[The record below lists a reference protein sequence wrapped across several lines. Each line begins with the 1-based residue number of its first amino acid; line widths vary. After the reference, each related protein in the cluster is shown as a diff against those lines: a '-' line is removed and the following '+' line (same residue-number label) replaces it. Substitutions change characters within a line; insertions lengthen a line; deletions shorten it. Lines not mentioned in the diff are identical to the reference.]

1 MGRLRAF
8 VDRKPEPVLFVIA
21 ALLAAAMLVVYL
33 QYRAIT
39 SLRHEAEMVVLGV
52 SESAASQLATTIGR
66 TLSGP
71 VEVLN
76 SVNQPELDAGRMDLV
91 AGAFR
96 HGFAQYPQIARFFLW
111 HRLSD
116 AIAPGE
122 VIFFDRVVD
131 AGRGPAAD
139 ADTAA
144 GHPSDLTA
152 FYRDEVSG
160 RELYREALARMAQQ
174 NFAAIEHDTA
184 RGHYISVI
192 RVFWA
197 SPRRETPFTVLG
209 FMVDVDDVREGLFAD
224 LHRQHLAPLLAG
236 VYDLQLRILDENG
249 RQVFASGRPLPQLSA
264 TARFP
269 LQFFPEGIRGRMAPA
284 PPSPVWSV
292 VVGPSGDPPL
302 TFFSARQAY
311 SLAGVSI
318 VLIVLALGFAVQG
331 HRRAKELARMQS
343 DFIAHMSHQLKTP
356 LSLLSAVLETIRLE
370 RVKSPQKL
378 ARYHQVLW
386 EQTERLSSLVE
397 RILEFSRVKRRDT
410 SYEFERLDLGELVR
424 ETVEA
429 FQRSLEPEGFDI
441 EVVAV
446 GSGASIVWA
455 DPAAL
460 EQALVNLL
468 DNAVKYSGTSRWIRV
483 DVSTGPS
490 AATVAITDR
499 GIGIPA
505 DERPHIFDRFYR
517 GSGAPMNRHGF
528 GLGLAIC
535 AELVSAHGG
544 RVVVE
549 SEPGRG
555 STFTI
560 RLPRQSTDSGTA
572 GEPLSRAS

>member
-1 MGRLRAF
+1 MNRLRTLA
-8 VDRKPEPVLFVIA
+8 DRKPEPVLFVIA
-21 ALLAAAMLVVYL
+21 ALVAAAILVVYL

-52 SESAASQLATTIGR
+52 SKSAASVLATTIAR

-76 SVNQPELDAGRMDLV
+76 SVNQPELNAGRMDLV
-91 AGAFR
+91 VEAFR
-96 HGFAQYPQIARFFLW
+96 HGFTGYPQVERFFLW

-116 AIAPGE
+116 AIAPNE
-122 VIFFDRVVD
+122 VIFFDRRGG
-131 AGRGPAAD
+131 AGQPPA
-139 ADTAA
+139 T
-144 GHPSDLTA
+144 GGGEPSDLTS
-152 FYRDEVSG
+152 FYRESAVGRVLYDET
-160 RELYREALARMAQQ
+160 LARMAQR
-174 NFAAIEHDTA
+174 NYAALEHDTA
-184 RGHYISVI
+184 SGHHISVI

-209 FMVDVDDVREGLFAD
+209 FMVDVDDVRERLFAD
-224 LHRQHLAPLLAG
+224 LHKQQFASLLAG
-236 VYDLQLRILDENG
+236 AYDLKLRILDEDG
-249 RQVFASGRPLPQLSA
+249 REVFASGRPLPRLSGSA
-264 TARFP
+264 SFR

-284 PPSPVWSV
+284 PASPLWSV

-302 TFFSARQAY
+302 TFFPATQAY
-311 SLAGVSI
+311 WLAGVSI
-318 VLIVLALGFAVQG
+318 ALIVLALGFAVQG

-378 ARYHQVLW
+378 ARYYEILW
-386 EQTERLSSLVE
+386 EQTDRLSSLVD
-397 RILEFSRVKRRDT
+397 RILEYSRVKRRGT
-410 SYEFERLDLGELVR
+410 SYEFERLDLTDLVR

-429 FQRSLEPEGFDI
+429 FRRSLEPGGFDF
-441 EVVAV
+441 EVVA
-446 GSGASIVWA
+446 SGAPFVWA

-468 DNAVKYSGTSRWIRV
+468 DNAVKYSGESRAIRV
-483 DVSTGPS
+483 DVSAGHS
-490 AATVAITDR
+490 AATIAVIDR

-517 GSGAPMNRHGF
+517 GSGATINRRGF

-535 AELVSAHGG
+535 AELVAAHGG
-544 RVVVE
+544 RVLVE

-555 STFTI
+555 STFTVK
-560 RLPRQSTDSGTA
+560 LPRQIRKSA
-572 GEPLSRAS
+572 GASEPMSKAS

>member
-1 MGRLRAF
+1 MKGLRALA
-8 VDRKPEPVLFVIA
+8 DRKPEPVLFVIA
-21 ALLAAAMLVVYL
+21 ALLAAAILVVYL
-33 QYRAIT
+33 QHRAIT

-52 SESAASQLATTIGR
+52 SESAASQLANSIAR

-71 VEVLN
+71 VDVLN
-76 SVNQPELDAGRMDLV
+76 TVNQPELNAGRMDLV
-91 AGAFR
+91 ADAFR
-96 HGFAQYPQIARFFLW
+96 HGFTEYPQIARFFLW

-116 AIAPGE
+116 AIAPNE
-122 VIFFDRVVD
+122 VIFFDRRSD
-131 AGRGPAAD
+131 AGPSPA
-139 ADTAA
+139 T
-144 GHPSDLTA
+144 GGGQPSDLTS
-152 FYRDEVSG
+152 FYRDSARG

-174 NFAAIEHDTA
+174 NYASIEHDTTS
-184 RGHYISVI
+184 GHYISVI

-209 FMVDVDDVREGLFAD
+209 FMVDVDEVRRRLFAD
-224 LHRQHLAPLLAG
+224 LHRQHLASLLAG
-236 VYDLQLRILDENG
+236 VYDLQLRILDEDG
-249 RQVFASGRPLPQLSA
+249 REVFASGRPLPQLSA
-264 TARFP
+264 TASFR

-284 PPSPVWSV
+284 PPSPLWSV

-311 SLAGVSI
+311 WLAGVSV
-318 VLIVLALGFAVQG
+318 VLIALALGFAVQG
-331 HRRAKELARMQS
+331 HRRSKELARMQA

-378 ARYHQVLW
+378 ARYHEILW
-386 EQTERLSSLVE
+386 EQTDRLSSLVE
-397 RILEFSRVKRRDT
+397 RILEFSRVKRRGT
-410 SYEFERLDLGELVR
+410 SYEFERLDLTELVR
-424 ETVEA
+424 ETAEA
-429 FQRSLEPEGFDI
+429 FRRSLEPDGFDI
-441 EVVAV
+441 EVVET
-446 GSGASIVWA
+446 GAPIVWA

-468 DNAVKYSGTSRWIRV
+468 DNAVKYSGESRTIRV
-483 DVSTGPS
+483 EVVAGPS
-490 AATVAITDR
+490 AATIAVTDW
-499 GIGIPA
+499 GVGIPA

-517 GSGAPMNRHGF
+517 GSGAAMNRRGF

-535 AELVSAHGG
+535 VELVAAHGG

-560 RLPRQSTDSGTA
+560 RLPKPIVESDGA
-572 GEPLSRAS
+572 GEPVSKAS

>member
-1 MGRLRAF
+1 MRRPRTFA
-8 VDRKPEPVLFVIA
+8 DRKPEPVLFVIA
-21 ALLAAAMLVVYL
+21 ALVAAAILVVYL

-52 SESAASQLATTIGR
+52 SNSAASALATTIAR

-76 SVNQPELDAGRMDLV
+76 SVNQPDLNAGRMDLV
-91 AGAFR
+91 VEAFR
-96 HGFAQYPQIARFFLW
+96 HGFAEYPQIERFFLW

-116 AIAPGE
+116 AIAPNE
-122 VIFFDRVVD
+122 VIFFDRR
-131 AGRGPAAD
+131 AGAEQPRAIGRGE
-139 ADTAA
+139 
-144 GHPSDLTA
+144 PSDLTS
-152 FYRDEVSG
+152 FYRDSAVG
-160 RELYREALARMAQQ
+160 RVLYGEMLAHMAQR
-174 NFAAIEHDTA
+174 NYAAIEHDTA
-184 RGHYISVI
+184 SGHYISVI

-209 FMVDVDDVREGLFAD
+209 FMVDVADVREGLFAD
-224 LHRQHLAPLLAG
+224 LHRQQFASLLAG
-236 VYDLQLRILDENG
+236 TYDLKVRILDEDG
-249 RQVFASGRPLPQLSA
+249 REVFASGRPLPQLSGSA
-264 TARFP
+264 TFR

-292 VVGPSGDPPL
+292 LVGPSGDPPL
-302 TFFSARQAY
+302 TFFPATQAY
-311 SLAGVSI
+311 WLAGVSI
-318 VLIVLALGFAVQG
+318 ALIVLALGFAVQG
-331 HRRAKELARMQS
+331 HRRSKQLARMQS

-378 ARYHQVLW
+378 ARYYEILW
-386 EQTERLSSLVE
+386 EQTDRLSSLVE
-397 RILEFSRVKRRDT
+397 RILEFSRVKRRGT
-410 SYEFERLDLGELVR
+410 SYEFERLDLADLVR

-429 FQRSLEPEGFDI
+429 FRRSLEPDGFDF
-441 EVVAV
+441 EVIA
-446 GSGASIVWA
+446 SGAPIVWA

-468 DNAVKYSGTSRWIRV
+468 DNAVKYAGETRTIRV
-483 DVSTGPS
+483 DVSAGPA
-490 AATVAITDR
+490 AATIAVIDR

-517 GSGAPMNRHGF
+517 GSGARMNRRGF

-535 AELVSAHGG
+535 AELVAAHGG
-544 RVVVE
+544 RVLVE

-560 RLPRQSTDSGTA
+560 KLPRQIRERG
-572 GEPLSRAS
+572 GASQPMPKAS

>member
-1 MGRLRAF
+1 MTRLRTF

-21 ALLAAAMLVVYL
+21 ALLAAAILVVYL

-52 SESAASQLATTIGR
+52 SESAASQLAATIAR

-71 VEVLN
+71 VEVL
-76 SVNQPELDAGRMDLV
+76 STVNQPELDAGRMDLV
-91 AGAFR
+91 ADAFR
-96 HGFAQYPQIARFFLW
+96 HGFAEYPQIARFFLW

-116 AIAPGE
+116 AIAPDE
-122 VIFFDRVVD
+122 VIFFNRPGDVADRAVPGD
-131 AGRGPAAD
+131 DPA
-139 ADTAA
+139 
-144 GHPSDLTA
+144 DLTS
-152 FYRDEVSG
+152 FSRDPATG
-160 RELYREALARMAQQ
+160 RELYREALGRMAQR
-174 NFAAIEHDTA
+174 NYAAIEHDTA
-184 RGHYISVI
+184 SGHDISVI

-209 FMVDVDDVREGLFAD
+209 FMVDIDDVRARLFAD
-224 LHRQHLAPLLAG
+224 LHRHQLAPLLAG
-236 VYDLQLRILDENG
+236 VYDLQLRILDEEG
-249 RQVFASGRPLPQLSA
+249 REVFASGRPLPQLSA
-264 TARFP
+264 TGTFR

-302 TFFSARQAY
+302 AFFSATQAY
-311 SLAGVSI
+311 ALAGVSI

-378 ARYHQVLW
+378 ARYHEILW
-386 EQTERLSSLVE
+386 EQTDRLSSLVE
-397 RILEFSRVKRRDT
+397 RILEFSRVKRRGT
-410 SYEFERLDLGELVR
+410 SYEFERLDLTELVR

-429 FQRSLEPEGFDI
+429 FRRSLEPDGFDF
-441 EVVAV
+441 EVVEN
-446 GSGASIVWA
+446 GAAIVWA
-455 DPAAL
+455 DAAAL

-468 DNAVKYSGTSRWIRV
+468 DNAVKYSGDSRAIRIE
-483 DVSTGPS
+483 VSGGPS
-490 AATVAITDR
+490 AATIAVSDC

-517 GSGAPMNRHGF
+517 GSGAAMNRRGF

-535 AELVSAHGG
+535 AELVAAHGG
-544 RVVVE
+544 RVLVE

-555 STFTI
+555 STFTV
-560 RLPRQSTDSGTA
+560 RLPRQIAERGGAS
-572 GEPLSRAS
+572 EPLPRAS

>member
-1 MGRLRAF
+1 MKGLRALA
-8 VDRKPEPVLFVIA
+8 DRKPEPVLFVIA
-21 ALLAAAMLVVYL
+21 ALLAAAILVVYL
-33 QYRAIT
+33 QHRAIT

-52 SESAASQLATTIGR
+52 SESAASQLANSIAR

-76 SVNQPELDAGRMDLV
+76 TVNQPELNAGRMDLV

-96 HGFAQYPQIARFFLW
+96 HGFTEYPQIARFFLW

-116 AIAPGE
+116 AIAPNE
-122 VIFFDRVVD
+122 VIFFDRRSD
-131 AGRGPAAD
+131 TGSSAA
-139 ADTAA
+139 T
-144 GHPSDLTA
+144 GGGQPSDLTS
-152 FYRDEVSG
+152 FYRDSTIG
-160 RELYREALARMAQQ
+160 RELYREALASMAQQ
-174 NFAAIEHDTA
+174 NYASIEHDTA

-209 FMVDVDDVREGLFAD
+209 FMVDVDDVRERLFAD

-236 VYDLQLRILDENG
+236 VYDLQLRILDEDG
-249 RQVFASGRPLPQLSA
+249 REVFASGRPVSQLSA
-264 TARFP
+264 TASFR

-284 PPSPVWSV
+284 PPSPLWSV

-311 SLAGVSI
+311 WLAGVSV

-331 HRRAKELARMQS
+331 HRRSKELARMQA

-378 ARYHQVLW
+378 ARYHEILW
-386 EQTERLSSLVE
+386 EQTDRLSSLVE
-397 RILEFSRVKRRDT
+397 RILEFSRVKRRGT
-410 SYEFERLDLGELVR
+410 SYEFERLDLTELVR
-424 ETVEA
+424 ETAEA
-429 FQRSLEPEGFDI
+429 FRRSLEPDGFDI
-441 EVVAV
+441 EVVET
-446 GSGASIVWA
+446 GAPIVWA

-468 DNAVKYSGTSRWIRV
+468 DNAVKYSGESRAIRV
-483 DVSTGPS
+483 EVGAGPS
-490 AATVAITDR
+490 AATIAVTDW
-499 GIGIPA
+499 GVGIPA

-517 GSGAPMNRHGF
+517 GSGAAMNRRGF

-535 AELVSAHGG
+535 VELVAAHGG

-560 RLPRQSTDSGTA
+560 RLPKPIVESDGA
-572 GEPLSRAS
+572 GEPVSKAS